1 VEDGSERVRLKVLP
15 ACLLRYSREYLAPE
29 LLANARTGGDGSGD
43 DSPTSGSSL
52 DRGTTALRQHAAAAH
67 AADMFGFGVLLHW
80 LHLPDAPAPVAGLLA
95 LPPFLDANLRQLLES
110 LLAVDPGARPSAA
123 DAMLH
128 GYFTASFS
136 DRLVASGDLLRQDDK
151 LEAVRALVTQVKHA
165 HRHQVE
171 KLTVHRYAD
180 SADGGH
186 ASVGAHHRPDLPPPS
201 APGSAGSEGI
211 STSSTSSSVASSSV
225 GGSVGGSGGLSDARL
240 VRDVLLHFEARG
252 TGVPGSDVPGSGV
265 PAADAQRHARSRL
278 RVTFA
283 GEGGVDEGGLSTEMF
298 RLFFDGLVAPDVGLF
313 EARSGGDLYLPKAGA
328 LTGAE
333 ATALTSVGR
342 AVVKAFY
349 EGKRVGSRFAPS
361 FFKYLAHGA
370 AFKHAKRLEPRALDD
385 LKRYDPEMGASLEW
399 VLTHGGADDLGLD
412 FDELPG
418 GEPCPVTD
426 LNKADFVRRKV
437 NCASSHRSFLSPLVA
452 SKDT

>member
-1 VEDGSERVRLKVLP
+1 V
-15 ACLLRYSREYLAPE
+15 
-29 LLANARTGGDGSGD
+29 
-43 DSPTSGSSL
+43 
-52 DRGTTALRQHAAAAH
+52 AA
-67 AADMFGFGVLLHW
+67 
-80 LHLPDAPAPVAGLLA
+80 
-95 LPPFLDANLRQLLES
+95 
-110 LLAVDPGARPSAA
+110 
-123 DAMLH
+123 
-128 GYFTASFS
+128 
-136 DRLVASGDLLRQDDK
+136 
-151 LEAVRALVTQVKHA
+151 
-165 HRHQVE
+165 
-171 KLTVHRYAD
+171 
-180 SADGGH
+180 
-186 ASVGAHHRPDLPPPS
+186 
-201 APGSAGSEGI
+201 
-211 STSSTSSSVASSSV
+211 
-225 GGSVGGSGGLSDARL
+225 
-240 VRDVLLHFEARG
+240 
-252 TGVPGSDVPGSGV
+252 
-265 PAADAQRHARSRL
+265 
-278 RVTFA
+278 
-283 GEGGVDEGGLSTEMF
+283 
-298 RLFFDGLVAPDVGLF
+298 DVGLF

-437 NCASSHRSFLSPLVA
+437 NCASL
-452 SKDT
+452 